1 MGLLDSQMLNSM
13 IGIHSADTL
22 ENASEQFIGLLE
34 KVNNSALRAAVYL
47 YSRSSRKLSP
57 LANRHFNSNIEL
69 QTFHLSRQEIRNAL
83 KVPNICSDRIVDEGE
98 VLDIHVWTGSLN
110 EEYEYVVHWETASV
124 NEALMFPVD
133 WVPETFALIQ
143 PKLQL
148 LTLLAG
154 IDNWVMHTARTI
166 NAAIEAK
173 DTYTSGHS
181 ERVSRYSLA
190 LATEMGLDTSQR
202 QLLFLSA
209 LCHDVGKIGVPD
221 AILKKPGILS
231 NEEFDEMKAH
241 PEIGASIIQHTPN
254 AHQIMD
260 GVKYHHE
267 KWDGTGYPCGFIGT
281 QTPLFGRIVAIA
293 DAFDAMTSGRSY
305 SGYLEQ
311 SDAIAQLLGKD
322 DLFDPELLAGFES
335 AFINGNLTMRTG
347 TLIGQAAQ
355 ATQIY
360 DTNED
365 GKNSA

>member
-1 MGLLDSQMLNSM
+1 MGLINSSTVDAML
-13 IGIHSADTL
+13 GIHESDTM
-22 ENASEQFIGLLE
+22 ESASELFIDVLG
-34 KVNNSALRAAVYL
+34 KTDDSTLRAAVYL
-47 YSRSSRKLSP
+47 YSRSNRKLSP
-57 LANRHFNSNIEL
+57 LASCHFKRSLES
-69 QTFHLSRQEIRNAL
+69 QGFHVSRQEIRNAL
-83 KVPNICSDRIVDEGE
+83 RVAEVCSDRFVDGQEI
-98 VLDIHVWTGSLN
+98 LDIHVWTGKIN
-110 EEYEYVVHWETASV
+110 EEYEYVVHWETIGGIEFARRS
-124 NEALMFPVD
+124 D
-133 WVPETFALIQ
+133 WVPETFFLIQ

-154 IDNWVMHTARTI
+154 IDNWVIHTARTI

-190 LATEMGLDTSQR
+190 LATEMGLDSSQR

-231 NEEFDEMKAH
+231 SEEFDEMKAH
-241 PEIGASIIQHTPN
+241 PEIGANIIQHTPN

-267 KWDGTGYPCGFIGT
+267 KWDGTGYPCGFIGA

-305 SGYLEQ
+305 SGYLDQAE
-311 SDAIAQLLGKD
+311 AISQLLGKS

-347 TLIGQAAQ
+347 TLIGQSGQ
-355 ATQIY
+355 STQLYDATAS
-360 DTNED
+360 
-365 GKNSA
+365 K